1 MTKFLRYKN
10 LNKSNKDLYYKSGNV
25 LTIGFFDGVHIGHQ
39 KILGT
44 GKKISLEKNI
54 PFVILT
60 FQPHPNKVFS
70 PAKEFPLLTSL
81 EDRLKLINNFDVD
94 LVIVMPFTK
103 DFSVITKG
111 EFLDKIIKK
120 KINPKLLVIGE
131 DFRFG
136 YKAKGNVD
144 FLKRYFEEQN
154 IKVNVIQLLKIN
166 KKTVSSTLI
175 RELIKKGEIFKAN
188 NLLQRNYEIY
198 GSIIKGRGMGKVIGF
213 PTINIKMVEELVLPG
228 NGVYLGE
235 IKSNILR
242 KYCLINIGKRPT
254 FNGKKKTIEFYI
266 LNTEKEKV
274 IRLIKSEILR
284 LCFIDKLRNE
294 IKFESVEKLVKQI
307 KEDIK
312 KAKGILIKYR
322 KFKNPS

>member
-1 MTKFLRYKN
+1 MTEFLMYKN
-10 LNKSNKDLYYKSGNV
+10 LNKYNKNLYYKSGNV

-39 KILGT
+39 KVLSY

-54 PFVILT
+54 PFIILT
-60 FQPHPNKVFS
+60 FQPHPNKVFF
-70 PAKEFPLLTSL
+70 PARKLSLLTSL
-81 EDRLKLINNFDVD
+81 EDRLKLINNFDAD

-103 DFSVITKG
+103 DFSMMTK
-111 EFLDKIIKK
+111 EKFLDEIIKK

-144 FLKRYFEEQN
+144 FLKRHFKEQN
-154 IKVNVIQLLKIN
+154 IEVNVIQLLKIN
-166 KKTVSSTLI
+166 KETVSSTLI
-175 RELIKKGEIFKAN
+175 RELIKKGEILKAN

-198 GSIIKGRGMGKVIGF
+198 GTIIKGKGMGKVIGF
-213 PTINIKMVEELVLPG
+213 PTINIKMVEDLVLPG

-235 IKSNILR
+235 IKSSSLR

-254 FNGKKKTIEFYI
+254 FDGKKKTIEFYV

-284 LCFIDKLRNE
+284 LYFIDKLRNE

-312 KAKGILIKYR
+312 KAKGILKEYK